1 MLMTPDKISLL
12 IADDHPLFRAGVKQ
26 TLEKLEPAEIYEAE
40 DGDKALQIIREIE
53 PDVAVIDLR
62 MPGKTGLDILS
73 ELYNSGIATRIIL
86 LTMHKNVN
94 YFYKAISDGAK
105 GYLLKETAVQ
115 DLVEA
120 VKTVYRGGNFISK
133 RLHAMIESEKSD
145 EFQNKLLI
153 DSVNSLTCAERQI
166 MELLADWKTNNEI
179 ADILSNSIRTIENHR
194 ANISEKLNLR
204 GVHSLIQFAIENH
217 ELF

>member
-1 MLMTPDKISLL
+1 METEKISLL

-26 TLEKLEPAEIYEAE
+26 SLEKLESVEIYEAE
-40 DGDKALQIIREIE
+40 DGDKALDIIRKIE
-53 PDVAVIDLR
+53 PDVAVIDIR
-62 MPGKTGLDILS
+62 MPGKTGFEILS
-73 ELYNSGIATRIIL
+73 LLYNTGIATKIIL

-94 YFYKAISDGAK
+94 YFYKAISVGAK

-120 VKTVYRGGNFISK
+120 VKTVYRGGTFISK
-133 RLHAMIESEKSD
+133 RLQAMIESEKSD

-166 MELLADWKTNNEI
+166 MKLLADWKTNNEI

>member
-1 MLMTPDKISLL
+1 MHPYKISLL

-26 TLEKLEPAEIYEAE
+26 TLERLEAVEIYEAE
-40 DGDKALQIIREIE
+40 EGNKALQIIQDIE

-62 MPGKTGLDILS
+62 MPGKTGLEILS
-73 ELYNSGIATRIIL
+73 VLFESGTSTKIIL
-86 LTMHKNVN
+86 LTMYKNVN
-94 YFYKAISDGAK
+94 YFYQAVSLGVK

-120 VKTVYRGGNFISK
+120 VKTVHSGGTFISN
-133 RLHAMIESEKSD
+133 RLKALIESEKTD

-153 DSVNSLTCAERQI
+153 DSVNSLTSSERQI
-166 MELLADWKTNNEI
+166 MKLLSDWKTNCEI
-179 ADILSNSIRTIENHR
+179 ADLLFNSIRTIENHR
-194 ANISEKLNLR
+194 ANISDKLNLR
-204 GVHSLIQFAIENH
+204 GVHSLVQFAIENR

>member
-1 MLMTPDKISLL
+1 MVTGKISIL

-26 TLEKLEPAEIYEAE
+26 TLEKLETAEIYEAE

-73 ELYNSGIATRIIL
+73 ELYNSGVTTKIIL

-94 YFYKAISDGAK
+94 YFYKAVSLGVK

-120 VKTVYRGGNFISK
+120 VKTVHSGGTFISS
-133 RLHAMIESEKSD
+133 RLKALIESGKTD
-145 EFQNKLLI
+145 EYQNKLLI
-153 DSVNSLTCAERQI
+153 DSVNSLTSSERQI
-166 MELLADWKTNNEI
+166 MKLLSEWKTNCEI
-179 ADILSNSIRTIENHR
+179 ADILFNSTRTIENHR
-194 ANISEKLNLR
+194 ANISDKLNLH
-204 GVHSLIQFAIENH
+204 GAHSLIQFAIENR

>member
-1 MLMTPDKISLL
+1 MTPDKISLL

-26 TLEKLEPAEIYEAE
+26 TLEKLESAEINEAE
-40 DGDKALQIIREIE
+40 DGDKALQIIRELE

-73 ELYNSGIATRIIL
+73 EVYNSEVTTKIIL
-86 LTMHKNVN
+86 LTMYKNVN
-94 YFYKAISDGAK
+94 YFYQAVSLGVK

-115 DLVEA
+115 DLIEA
-120 VKTVYRGGNFISK
+120 IKTVLGGGTFISS
-133 RLHAMIESEKSD
+133 RLKALIESEKKD

-153 DSVNSLTCAERQI
+153 DSVNSLTSSERQI
-166 MELLADWKTNNEI
+166 MKLLSGWKTNYEI
-179 ADILSNSIRTIENHR
+179 ADMLCNSIRTIENHR
-194 ANISEKLNLR
+194 ANISDKLNLH
-204 GVHSLIQFAIENH
+204 GTHNLIKFAIENR

>member
-1 MLMTPDKISLL
+1 MSLDKISLL

-26 TLEKLEPAEIYEAE
+26 TIEKLEPAEIYEAE

-73 ELYNSGIATRIIL
+73 ELYNSGVTTKIIL

-94 YFYKAISDGAK
+94 YFYKAVSLGVK

-120 VKTVYRGGNFISK
+120 VKTVHSGGTFISS
-133 RLHAMIESEKSD
+133 RLKALIESGKTD
-145 EFQNKLLI
+145 EYQNKLLI
-153 DSVNSLTCAERQI
+153 DSVNSLTSSERQI
-166 MELLADWKTNNEI
+166 MKLLSEWKTNCEI
-179 ADILSNSIRTIENHR
+179 ADILFNSTRTIENHR
-194 ANISEKLNLR
+194 ANISDKLNLH
-204 GVHSLIQFAIENH
+204 GAHSLIQFAIENR

>member
-1 MLMTPDKISLL
+1 METEKISLL

-26 TLEKLEPAEIYEAE
+26 SLEKLESDKIYEAG
-40 DGDKALQIIREIE
+40 DGDKALEIIRRLE
-53 PDVAVIDLR
+53 PDVAVIDIR
-62 MPGKTGLDILS
+62 MPGKTGFEILS
-73 ELYNSGIATRIIL
+73 HLYNTGAATKIIL

-94 YFYKAISDGAK
+94 YFYKAISVGAK

-120 VKTVYRGGNFISK
+120 VKTVYRGGTFISS
-133 RLHAMIESEKSD
+133 RLQAMIASEKSD

-153 DSVNSLTCAERQI
+153 DSVNSLTCSERQI
-166 MELLADWKTNNEI
+166 MKLLADWKTNSEI

-194 ANISEKLNLR
+194 ANILEKLNLR
-204 GVHSLIQFAIENH
+204 GTHSLIQFAIENH

>member
-1 MLMTPDKISLL
+1 MEAEKISLL

-26 TLEKLEPAEIYEAE
+26 SLEKLESVEIYEAE
-40 DGDKALQIIREIE
+40 DGDKALDIIRKIE
-53 PDVAVIDLR
+53 PDVAVIDIR
-62 MPGKTGLDILS
+62 MPGKTGFEILS
-73 ELYNSGIATRIIL
+73 LLYNTGVATKIIL

-94 YFYKAISDGAK
+94 YFYKAISVGAK

-120 VKTVYRGGNFISK
+120 VKTVYRGGTFISK
-133 RLHAMIESEKSD
+133 RLQAMIESEKSD

-166 MELLADWKTNNEI
+166 MKLLADWKTNNEI